1 MASQD
6 WIDKDFYD
14 VLGVSQDASE
24 AEIKKAYRSLAKK
37 YHPDRNTGNA
47 QAETRF
53 KEVSE
58 AHDVLADPE
67 QRKQY
72 DAIRAMGSGA
82 RFAGGSSSSG
92 GFEDLFGD
100 VFGGGGGTR
109 TRYTTSGRGGSRFS
123 FEDLFGGGGA
133 GYGGSP
139 GGGFGGGY
147 GGYEQPPARGGNITT
162 TTTVSFR
169 AAMTGTTVRLRRG
182 DDATTVK
189 IPQGVKDGQRLKLRG
204 KGHSGPGG
212 PGDLILTVKVG
223 SHPVFTRKEDTDDL
237 LATVPVSFPEAAL
250 GATIHV
256 PVLLGGS
263 VSLKIPAGTSSGR
276 RFRVKG
282 KGVPTAKGA
291 GNLIVTVEVAVPAH
305 LGKQARAAVEAYAEA
320 APDDDPRAELMRRAA
335 Q

>member
-6 WIDKDFYD
+6 WIDKDFYG

-37 YHPDRNTGNA
+37 HHPDRNTGDPK
-47 QAETRF
+47 AETRF

-58 AHDVLADPE
+58 AHDVLGDPE

-82 RFAGGSSSSG
+82 RFAGGSSGSA

-109 TRYTTSGRGGSRFS
+109 ARYTTSGRGGSSFS
-123 FEDLFGGGGA
+123 FEDLFGAGGGG
-133 GYGGSP
+133 GYGGP
-139 GGGFGGGY
+139 QGGGY
-147 GGYEQPPARGGNITT
+147 GGYEQPPARGENITT

-169 AAMTGTTVRLRRG
+169 DAMAGTTVRLRRG
-182 DDATTVK
+182 GGDATTVK
-189 IPQGVKDGQRLKLRG
+189 IPQGVKDGQKLKLRG
-204 KGHSGPGG
+204 KGHNGAGG
-212 PGDLILTVKVG
+212 PGDLILTVRVG
-223 SHPVFTRKEDTDDL
+223 AHPVFTRKEGAEDL

-250 GATIHV
+250 GATIQV
-256 PVLLGGS
+256 PAPLGGS

-282 KGVPTAKGA
+282 KGVPSPRGT

-305 LGKQARAAVEAYAEA
+305 LGQQAREAVEAYAAA